1 MLSIILVIAGIVLLI
16 WRKRIAQLISSIVL
30 GVQGIELLVQPVL
43 GGDPG
48 IDCAADRFDRSW
60 LHDRASPMANRS
72 SLSKGDV
79 TPVYSITPSTVASNL
94 EGSFRPNVLAVL
106 SRRFSL
112 SVPYWLPWT
121 IVHLQRGGADDEDDF
136 GTNPK

>member
-1 MLSIILVIAGIVLLI
+1 MGNHRLERKNGTAASFNGTNIQIIGRSLECRIRVKTGKAPCEHMFSALPL
-16 WRKRIAQLISSIVL
+16 RADIAQRSRHV
-30 GVQGIELLVQPVL
+30 
-43 GGDPG
+43 
-48 IDCAADRFDRSW
+48 RFV
-60 LHDRASPMANRS
+60 P
-72 SLSKGDV
+72 KGDV

>member
-1 MLSIILVIAGIVLLI
+1 MLCPASN
-16 WRKRIAQLISSIVL
+16 S
-30 GVQGIELLVQPVL
+30 
-43 GGDPG
+43 
-48 IDCAADRFDRSW
+48 RFV
-60 LHDRASPMANRS
+60 PI
-72 SLSKGDV
+72 GDV

-121 IVHLQRGGADDEDDF
+121 IVHLRRGGADDEDDF